1 MAKVGRPKIEL
12 DRDQIFKLAR
22 LHCTIKEI
30 ADFFDVDR
38 DTISNNYSAEITK
51 GRADGRIR
59 LRKKQFDLAMSGN
72 VSMCIW
78 LGKQMLDQNDRHID
92 EDDLPKPLI
101 IQEDATVLEMPQKG
115 SNNRK

>member
-1 MAKVGRPKIEL
+1 MKKVGRPKIEL

-30 ADFFDVDR
+30 ADFFGVDR
-38 DTISNNYSAEITK
+38 DTISDNYSAEISK
-51 GRADGRIR
+51 GKADGRIR

-78 LGKQMLDQNDRHID
+78 LGKQVLDQNDKHID
-92 EDDLPKPLI
+92 DDDLPKTLI
-101 IQEDATVLEMPQKG
+101 IEENAQVLEVSPK
-115 SNNRK
+115 STYNRK

>member
-1 MAKVGRPKIEL
+1 MKKVGRPKIEL

-30 ADFFDVDR
+30 ADFFGVDR
-38 DTISNNYSAEITK
+38 DTISDNYSAEISK
-51 GRADGRIR
+51 GKADGKIR

-78 LGKQMLDQNDRHID
+78 LGKQVLDQNDKHID
-92 EDDLPKPLI
+92 DDDLPKTLI
-101 IQEDATVLEMPQKG
+101 IEENAQVLEVSPK
-115 SNNRK
+115 STYNRK

>member
-38 DTISNNYSAEITK
+38 DTISDNYSAEIKK

-78 LGKQMLDQNDRHID
+78 LGKQVLDQNEKHIN
-92 EDDLPKPLI
+92 EDDMPQPLI
-101 IQEDATVLEMPQKG
+101 IEENATIIEDKPNGKIQ
-115 SNNRK
+115 R